1 MDVSMRSKSSNMRR
15 RYDRQHMKS
24 AFDQLKESKEVEVK
38 KLKKKLNG
46 YIEGMQVYEKLLA
59 KCTSLKAD
67 KEMAL
72 EKNAELTA
80 EVQELQ
86 KKLNSSIVLNKEST
100 QFYEKAPC

>member
-1 MDVSMRSKSSNMRR
+1 M
-15 RYDRQHMKS
+15 
-24 AFDQLKESKEVEVK
+24 EVK

-46 YIEGMQVYEKLLA
+46 YKEGMQVYEKLLA

-67 KEMAL
+67 KETAL
-72 EKNAELTA
+72 EKNVELTA

-100 QFYEKAPC
+100 QLYEKAPC